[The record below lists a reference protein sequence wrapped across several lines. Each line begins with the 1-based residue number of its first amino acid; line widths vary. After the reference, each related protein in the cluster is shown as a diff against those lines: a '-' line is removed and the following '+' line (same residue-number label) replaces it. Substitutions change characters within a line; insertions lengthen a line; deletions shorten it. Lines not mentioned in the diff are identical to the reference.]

1 MFTFNP
7 DMLLLSD
14 GICCLILHRGGR
26 YTHQWIINFSI
37 KVVTT
42 CSSGETCS
50 IQKRHPQDTCTPS
63 IKLVKYQREQAT
75 FFSNEFCD
83 FIVIFEAPVSFSRLE
98 GIKKIWGVQTYTS
111 RKTRTRPTIK
121 QRIIEDG

>member
-42 CSSGETCS
+42 CSRPFIHQWRDMFYSKTTS
-50 IQKRHPQDTCTPS
+50 ARYMHP
-63 IKLVKYQREQAT
+63 KH
-75 FFSNEFCD
+75 
-83 FIVIFEAPVSFSRLE
+83 
-98 GIKKIWGVQTYTS
+98 
-111 RKTRTRPTIK
+111 
-121 QRIIEDG
+121 